1 MPWLNPRI
9 LDAAGVI
16 SLHQA
21 VLGNPFPLN
30 KKILDDVYPGINIS
44 PPTLGYSRRTA
55 KERLTPRYVSAKP
68 PVLGQDLNDQRY
80 VLVPAAP
87 IRKTAYP
94 GYLLDSLLF

>member
-1 MPWLNPRI
+1 
-9 LDAAGVI
+9 
-16 SLHQA
+16 
-21 VLGNPFPLN
+21 LN

-94 GYLLDSLLF
+94 GYLLDSLLFWSAHQIQCALPQSTSHTPACRL